1 MDYIITSLPATNA
14 TFHML
19 SHDEFS
25 LMKEDAVVCNV
36 GRGSVIDTYAL
47 LEALDN
53 KSIGGALLDV
63 FEEEPLPADSPLW
76 KNPRVMITPHC
87 SGGYHWKSVQDY
99 YTQLVIRNLNHLKNQ
114 EPLENLVNRTK
125 GY

>member
-1 MDYIITSLPATNA
+1 MPRKGAVAKREVLPDPIYNSKLVTRLINRLMLDGKRGTASKILYQAFDII
-14 TFHML
+14 
-19 SHDEFS
+19 
-25 LMKEDAVVCNV
+25 KEQTGN
-36 GRGSVIDTYAL
+36 
-47 LEALDN
+47 EP
-53 KSIGGALLDV
+53 LDV